1 MITRGII
8 VLAAGGTGGHVFP
21 AQALAESLAS
31 RGWGIALLT
40 DMRGTG
46 FGEAAQSLETYRIR
60 AEGIGGGAWN
70 KIKGLALIGLGYLQA
85 RRLLRRL
92 APSAAVGFGGY
103 PSLPTMWAATSARI
117 PTIIHEQ
124 NAILGRANRILAG
137 RVDQIATSFTPKI
150 VVTEKNCEKAILTG
164 NPVRAAVKDIATRAY
179 PRRESVNTPFNL
191 LVFGG
196 SQGARILSAVV
207 PAAVAGLPTQTRRLI
222 NVVQQCRPEDIDR
235 TRLSYEDAS
244 VKAELKTFFKDMP
257 HRLSDAHLVIARSGA
272 STIAEIT
279 TAGRP
284 IIMVPYKR
292 ALDDHQTANARAI
305 SRISGG
311 WIIPEDQLTA
321 AALADK
327 LQNCLVDPDLLA
339 QTADRARNAGHPE
352 AAERLADLTD
362 ALARQGQKVW
372 TPKENEEAS

>member
-1 MITRGII
+1 
-8 VLAAGGTGGHVFP
+8 
-21 AQALAESLAS
+21 
-31 RGWGIALLT
+31 
-40 DMRGTG
+40 MRGTG
-46 FGEAAQSLETYRIR
+46 FGEAAQNLETYRIR

-70 KIKGLALIGLGYLQA
+70 KIKGLALLGLGYLQA

-92 APSAAVGFGGY
+92 APAAAVGFGGY

-137 RVDQIATSFTPKI
+137 RVNQIATSFTPKI
-150 VVTEKNCEKAILTG
+150 VVTEKNYEKAILTG
-164 NPVRAAVKDIATRAY
+164 NPVRAAVKDIATRTY
-179 PRRESVNTPFNL
+179 PRRKSANTPFNL

-244 VKAELKTFFKDMP
+244 VKAELKTFFNDMP

-311 WIIPEDQLTA
+311 WIIPEDQ
-321 AALADK
+321 
-327 LQNCLVDPDLLA
+327 
-339 QTADRARNAGHPE
+339 
-352 AAERLADLTD
+352 
-362 ALARQGQKVW
+362 
-372 TPKENEEAS
+372 